1 MKIARLGSAG
11 PVQLSLWAAGPIK
24 QTNYQ
29 HASSADADALHA
41 AHSLICLYPLNRK
54 DKKGRERGGGTRS
67 ALSIRFDR
75 FNDEDDYKLKL

>member
-41 AHSLICLYPLNRK
+41 AHSLIYLYPLNRK
-54 DKKGRERGGGTRS
+54 DKKGRERGTRR

-75 FNDEDDYKLKL
+75 FNDDYKLKL